1 MPGWNGCNM
10 SDDPIP
16 VAAPEPTPG
25 PGKPGKEKA
34 AIPIP
39 VLAGV
44 IFGAIVLAV
53 LFLLSGRQQA
63 PEPPQPL
70 SEEALAYSAQVLLTD
85 MRMSAEANFL
95 GQEIVYLDGKIT
107 NGGSKAVRQLV
118 VRLFF
123 YDVLSQVV
131 LKEDRDVLRPS
142 STPLAPGE
150 ARDFQLRMDRLPLSW
165 NRGAPQWQL
174 ISLEI
179 Q

>member
-1 MPGWNGCNM
+1 MA
-10 SDDPIP
+10 DDPVP
-16 VAAPEPTPG
+16 MAAPEPAPG
-25 PGKPGKEKA
+25 PGKPGKEKT

-44 IFGAIVLAV
+44 IFVAAVLAV
-53 LFLLSGRQQA
+53 LFLLSSRQQA

-70 SEEALAYSAQVLLTD
+70 TEDALAYSSQVLLTD
-85 MRMSAEANFL
+85 LRMSAEANFL

-107 NGGSKAVRQLV
+107 NHGSKAVRQLV

-123 YDVLSQVV
+123 YDVLRQVV
-131 LKEDRDVLRPS
+131 LKEDREVLR
-142 STPLAPGE
+142 STSAPLAPGE
-150 ARDFQLRMDRLPLSW
+150 ARDFQLRIDRLPLSW

>member
-1 MPGWNGCNM
+1 MA
-10 SDDPIP
+10 DDPVP
-16 VAAPEPTPG
+16 VAVPEPAPG
-25 PGKPGKEKA
+25 PGKPSREKT

-44 IFGAIVLAV
+44 IFVAVVLAV

-70 SEEALAYSAQVLLTD
+70 TEEALAYSSQVLLTD

-107 NGGSKAVRQLV
+107 NHGSKTVRQLV

-131 LKEDRDVLRPS
+131 LKEDHEVLRS
-142 STPLAPGE
+142 APLTPGE
-150 ARDFQLRMDRLPLSW
+150 ARNFQLRMDRLPASW

>member
-1 MPGWNGCNM
+1 MA
-10 SDDPIP
+10 DDPVP
-16 VAAPEPTPG
+16 MAAPEPAPG
-25 PGKPGKEKA
+25 PGKPGKEKT

-44 IFGAIVLAV
+44 IFVAVVLAV
-53 LFLLSGRQQA
+53 LFLLSSRQQA

-70 SEEALAYSAQVLLTD
+70 SEDALAYSSQVLLTD
-85 MRMSAEANFL
+85 LRMSAEANFL

-107 NGGSKAVRQLV
+107 NHGSKAVRQLV

-123 YDVLSQVV
+123 YDVLRQVV
-131 LKEDRDVLRPS
+131 LKEDREVLR
-142 STPLAPGE
+142 STSAPLAPGE

-179 Q
+179 H

>member
-10 SDDPIP
+10 PDDPIP
-16 VAAPEPTPG
+16 MAAPAPD
-25 PGKPGKEKA
+25 PGKPSKNKT

-44 IFGAIVLAV
+44 IFLAVVLAV

-70 SEEALAYSAQVLLTD
+70 TEDALAYSAQVLLTD
-85 MRMSAEANFL
+85 LRMSAEANFL
-95 GQEIVYLDGKIT
+95 GQEVVYLDGKVT
-107 NGGSKAVRQLV
+107 NHGSKTVRQLV

-131 LKEDRDVLRPS
+131 LKEDHEVLR
-142 STPLAPGE
+142 STSAPLAPGE

-179 Q
+179 H

>member
-1 MPGWNGCNM
+1 MPE
-10 SDDPIP
+10 DPVP
-16 VAAPEPTPG
+16 MAAPEAAPG
-25 PGKPGKEKA
+25 PSNPGKEKA
-34 AIPIP
+34 AISIP
-39 VLAGV
+39 VLAGI
-44 IFGAIVLAV
+44 IFVAVVLSV

-70 SEEALAYSAQVLLTD
+70 SEDALAYSSQVLLTD
-85 MRMSAEANFL
+85 LRMSAEANFL
-95 GQEIVYLDGKIT
+95 GQEVVYLDGKIT
-107 NGGSKAVRQLV
+107 NHGSMAVRQLV

-131 LKEDRDVLRPS
+131 LKEDREVLR
-142 STPLAPGE
+142 STSAPLGSGE

-179 Q
+179 H

>member
-1 MPGWNGCNM
+1 MPE
-10 SDDPIP
+10 DPVP
-16 VAAPEPTPG
+16 MAAPEAAPG
-25 PGKPGKEKA
+25 PSNPGKEKA
-34 AIPIP
+34 AISIP
-39 VLAGV
+39 VLAGI
-44 IFGAIVLAV
+44 IFVAVVLSV

-70 SEEALAYSAQVLLTD
+70 SEDALAYSSQVLLTD
-85 MRMSAEANFL
+85 LRMSAEANFL
-95 GQEIVYLDGKIT
+95 GQEVVYLDGKIT
-107 NGGSKAVRQLV
+107 NHGSMAVRQLV

-131 LKEDRDVLRPS
+131 LKEDREVLR
-142 STPLAPGE
+142 STSAPLGPGE

-179 Q
+179 H